1 MKCEDERKSLFFLR
15 FFFFNGCLLAG
26 ELIVEI
32 HGDI

>member
-1 MKCEDERKSLFFLR
+1 MKCEDERKSLVHEFFY
-15 FFFFNGCLLAG
+15 GCLLAG

>member
-15 FFFFNGCLLAG
+15 FFSGCLVAG
-26 ELIVEI
+26 ELVVEI